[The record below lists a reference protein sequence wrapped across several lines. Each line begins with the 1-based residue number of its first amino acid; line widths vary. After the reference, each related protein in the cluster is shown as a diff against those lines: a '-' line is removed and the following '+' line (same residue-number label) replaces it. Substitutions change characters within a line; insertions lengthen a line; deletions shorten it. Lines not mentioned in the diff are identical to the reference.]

1 MSNYKPDMSRE
12 EIDICFERLNL
23 VLRIVDLPTET
34 QGLRSGVS
42 AAEFMFMNYT
52 YAGHI
57 RFKHID
63 TRNYLIL
70 NPDDTLWIP
79 LGGPFFKG
87 FFDKVRP

>member
-1 MSNYKPDMSRE
+1 MTRK
-12 EIDICFERLNL
+12 EIDLCFERLHA
-23 VLRIVDLPTET
+23 VLQGVDLPTET
-34 QGLRSGVS
+34 QGLRSSVS

-70 NPDDTLWIP
+70 SPEDKLIIP